1 MHPLREPGRR
11 VLRRGRVLTP
21 GPRAVIDTAA
31 FSHNL
36 QRVRE
41 HAPGCRVLAV
51 VKANAYGH
59 GIVTA
64 ARSLAADAF
73 AVARLDEALAL
84 REAGIDARIVLLEGV
99 QDAGEL
105 EVAAAQGLE
114 PFVCDDR
121 QLALLERWRGARTFR
136 VWLKID
142 SGMGRLGFR
151 PAEVRRAAARL
162 AGCAGVAQPPLLAT
176 HLAESEARGN
186 AHTRAQLACFAEAT
200 TGLPGERSI
209 ANSAG
214 LIAWPEARA
223 DWVRPGI
230 MLYGISPFPD
240 STGAAL
246 GLRPVMRFETRV
258 IAVKDLA
265 AGDRVGYGGA
275 WAATGPAR
283 IAIAA
288 AGYGDGYPRAAVN
301 GTPVLVKG
309 RPGALAGRVS
319 MDMIA
324 IDVSGRDDVAAG
336 DPVQLWGPELPIE
349 RVAAAAGTIAYELAC
364 RVSRRVP
371 HQLA

>member
-1 MHPLREPGRR
+1 
-11 VLRRGRVLTP
+11 
-21 GPRAVIDTAA
+21 
-31 FSHNL
+31 
-36 QRVRE
+36 
-41 HAPGCRVLAV
+41 VLAV
-51 VKANAYGH
+51 VKANGYGH
-59 GIVTA
+59 GIVVA
-64 ARSLAADAF
+64 ARALAAADAF
-73 AVARLDEALAL
+73 AVARVEEGVAL
-84 REAGIDARIVLLEGV
+84 REAGIAARIVLLGGV

-105 EVAAAQGLE
+105 AAAATHGFEL
-114 PFVCDDR
+114 FVHQDA
-121 QLALLERWRGARTFR
+121 QLALLERWPGAHRFR
-136 VWLKID
+136 VWLKVD

-151 PAEVRRAAARL
+151 PADVPQATARL

-186 AHTRAQLACFAEAT
+186 ARTRAQIECFAQAT
-200 TGLPGERSI
+200 AGLAGERSI

-230 MLYGISPFPD
+230 MLYGVSPFPD
-240 STGAAL
+240 ATGADL
-246 GLRPVMRFETRV
+246 GLRPVMSFETRV

-275 WAATGPAR
+275 WQARAPAR

-288 AGYGDGYPRAAVN
+288 AGYGDGYPRAAPN
-301 GTPVLVKG
+301 GTPVLVNG

-336 DPVQLWGPELPIE
+336 DPVQLWGPGLPVE
-349 RVAAAAGTIAYELAC
+349 RVAAAAGTIGYELIC

-371 HQLA
+371 LEVR